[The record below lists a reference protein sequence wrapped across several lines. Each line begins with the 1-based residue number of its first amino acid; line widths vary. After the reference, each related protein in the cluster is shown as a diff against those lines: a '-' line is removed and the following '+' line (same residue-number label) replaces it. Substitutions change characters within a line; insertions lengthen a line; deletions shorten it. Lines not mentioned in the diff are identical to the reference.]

1 MFVVDAKMI
10 KKMLDFL
17 QAPAGETR
25 RGTRGD
31 DYGGDYEADHGVRHV
46 FGL

>member
-17 QAPAGETR
+17 QAPRRGDPAGEV
-25 RGTRGD
+25 
-31 DYGGDYEADHGVRHV
+31 GGDHGGDHEADHGVRNV
-46 FGL
+46 AGL